1 MKRRLIA
8 AALALTLSASI
19 AACSTERTPES
30 DGDTVDTLTLAMG
43 GSTSYVQNFNP
54 FSPTANKSPLMNLIY
69 EPLVRV
75 NRTDGMKVEPWLAE
89 SFDFS
94 EDGMTLTFN
103 LRQDVTWSDGEPF
116 TSDDVRYTLELP
128 TTVEGLAVAPIPDLD
143 SIETPDEHTVIV
155 QYSEPQYHDLAN
167 YGQIPRAIVPQH
179 VWEEEDPVQWTNED
193 PVSTGAFT
201 LDSFSP
207 QLIRL
212 EVRDEYWNGEFNG
225 VEYVQIRP
233 FASEDSGKQMI
244 LKNEVDWAGMG
255 WQNYED
261 NFVGADPEHN
271 HYWVYPAGFS
281 TGMLYNM
288 QEGPT
293 TDVHVRRA
301 LYAAIDSER
310 LSLLNNVGTAPAN
323 PTGLDGDT
331 WGPLLPDD
339 VADVRHEQDAEL
351 AVAELE
357 ASGYTVEN
365 GNLMK
370 DGESFP
376 LTLTTNSDDIGW
388 NLFGPAMQE
397 QWNEVLGL
405 NVEINAVPGQQWQR
419 DLNNGEFQMIQQ
431 YLLSGDDVWT
441 SLNAQLNSNFVEPIG
456 TGAIANQGRY
466 ENEEVDRLLEDMSQT
481 LDEAELRETVGAVSR
496 IILDEVPY
504 APLHSAAYFVNVNST
519 QWSGWPDPESASYI
533 PHITQPVDA
542 TITIQNLTP
551 TEGQ

>member
-1 MKRRLIA
+1 MKKRIIA
-8 AALALTLSASI
+8 AALALALSASA
-19 AACSTERTPES
+19 AACSTERTRET
-30 DGDTVDTLTLAMG
+30 DADTVDTVTLAMG
-43 GSTSYVQNFNP
+43 GATSYVQNFNP
-54 FSPTANKSPLMNLIY
+54 FSPAANKSPLMNLVY

-75 NRTDGMKVEPWLAE
+75 NRADAMKVEPWLAE

-94 EDGMTLTFN
+94 EDGRTLTFN

-116 TSDDVRYTLELP
+116 TSEDVKYTLELP

-155 QYSEPQYHDLAN
+155 HYSEPQYHDLAN
-167 YGQIPRAIVPQH
+167 YGQIPRAIVPKH

-207 QLIRL
+207 QLIRF
-212 EVRDEYWNGEFNG
+212 EVRDSYWNGEFNG
-225 VEYVQIRP
+225 VEYVQVKP
-233 FASEDSGKQMI
+233 FASDDSGKQMI
-244 LKNEVDWAGMG
+244 LKNEADWAGMS

-261 NFVGADPEHN
+261 NFVGSDPEHN

-281 TGMLYNM
+281 TGMLFNM

-301 LYAAIDSER
+301 LYAAIDSDQ
-310 LSLLNNVGTAPAN
+310 LSLLNNVGTASAN

-331 WGPLLPDD
+331 WGSLLPDD
-339 VADVRHEQDAEL
+339 LADVRHEQDAEL

-357 ASGYTVEN
+357 ASGYTVED
-365 GNLMK
+365 GNLTK
-370 DGESFP
+370 DGESYP
-376 LTLTTNSDDIGW
+376 LTLTTNSDDNGW
-388 NLFGPAMQE
+388 NLFGPAMQD

-405 NVEINAVPGQQWQR
+405 DVEIDSIPGQQWQR

-431 YLLSGDDVWT
+431 YLLSGDDVWA
-441 SLNAQLNSNFVEPIG
+441 SLNAQLNSSFVEPIG
-456 TGAIANQGRY
+456 TAAIANQGRY
-466 ENEEVDRLLEDMSQT
+466 ENETVDQLLDDMSQT
-481 LDEAELRETVGAVSR
+481 LDEAELREDVAEVAN
-496 IILDEVPY
+496 IIVDEVPF
-504 APLHSAAYFVNVNST
+504 APLHSAAYFVDVNST
-519 QWSGWPDPESASYI
+519 QWSGWPDPESATYI